1 MAIADAAT
9 VVASELAS
17 GCRAKLTGSQN
28 THGEAVRDLDDAA
41 NDCFVRALSSSGGC
55 AAIVS
60 EELEEPLL
68 LARSGLIVSLDPL
81 DGSANL
87 DAHGLS
93 GSIFG
98 LAPVASGV
106 EADLLAPGRALR
118 WAGYVLYSS
127 ATVMVLA
134 NRERADLLVWSPGH
148 FGFVVA
154 QERLRCPEQGS
165 LYSLNEARV
174 PEWTLPAQAWLSE
187 LKGVRKPS
195 GAPHYSQ
202 RYAGAL
208 VADAHRVLLE
218 GGVFAY
224 PGDRQNPNGKLRLQ
238 YEVNPIS
245 FVFEAAGGAATLGRD
260 NPLDYRPA
268 RCHERAPLVVGS
280 RHEVKAYEAHQSR
293 QRPSFAPAA

>member
-1 MAIADAAT
+1 
-9 VVASELAS
+9 VLE
-17 GCRAKLTGSQN
+17 
-28 THGEAVRDLDDAA
+28 
-41 NDCFVRALSSSGGC
+41 LSSSGGC

-60 EELEEPLL
+60 EELTEPLR
-68 LARSGLIVSLDPL
+68 LAQTGIITFLDPL

-98 LAPVASGV
+98 LAPVTSSV
-106 EADLLAPGRALR
+106 DTDLLAPGRRLS

-134 NRERADLLVWSPGH
+134 NRERADVLVWDPARA
-148 FGFVVA
+148 GFVIA
-154 QERLRCPEQGS
+154 QERLRCPEQGE

-174 PEWTLPAQAWLSE
+174 PDWSKPARAWLGE
-187 LKGVRKPS
+187 LKRTRKPG
-195 GAPHYSQ
+195 GAALYSQ

-224 PGDRQNPNGKLRLQ
+224 PGDKQNPNGKLRLQ

-260 NPLDYRPA
+260 NPLDYRPT
-268 RCHERAPLVVGS
+268 RWHERAPLVVGS
-280 RHEVKAYEAHQSR
+280 RREVEAYESHMSR
-293 QRPSFAPAA
+293 HRPSFAPAA